1 VTTERFRLAEPL
13 AALSIATDLARGRPA
28 EEAVRACLAASALA
42 EELGFS
48 EVERSAAY
56 WTTLLRSIG
65 CTATSHEYAVLL
77 GGDDVA
83 VRHAADA
90 ADLTVPREAF
100 AFFAELARSAPRG
113 ARLVRGAALAT
124 RARGVARE
132 GARAD
137 CEVGARLASRV
148 GLDSDVESSLRDS
161 FERWDGKGFPE
172 GRRADGIAPAA
183 RLAAVA
189 HAVVASA
196 DPVATVSRWSG
207 RVLDPQMAGAFLRVH
222 ESVLATAAAD
232 DAVSAVVAAD
242 PSQLLAPA
250 ERLEDVALAFADVAD
265 LKAPFLHGHSRGV
278 AALADAAA
286 TSLGL
291 PEGERATVRLSA
303 LLHDLGRV
311 AVSTGIWEKPGPLTH
326 LEWEAVRLHPYHG
339 ERILQRS
346 DVLAPLAL
354 TVGQHHER
362 MNGSGYHRGASASQ
376 LARPARILAAAD
388 VLHAMCEERPYRPAL
403 PVADAA
409 RTLTSMPLDPESVAA
424 VLDAAGQPR
433 PRRQSYPAGLTERE
447 VEVLRLLAVGQ
458 SKKQIAAQLVVSP
471 STVHTHVVHVY
482 EKASVST
489 RAAAALFALEHGL
502 LEPKID

>member
-1 VTTERFRLAEPL
+1 LERFQLAEPL

-28 EEAVRACLAASALA
+28 EEAVRACLAATALA
-42 EELGFS
+42 DELGFS
-48 EVERSAAY
+48 RDEASSAY

-65 CTATSHEYAVLL
+65 CTATSHEYAALL
-77 GGDDVA
+77 GGDDIV

-90 ADLTVPREAF
+90 ADLTVPGEAF
-100 AFFAELARSAPRG
+100 AFFAELTRSTPAR
-113 ARLVRGAALAT
+113 ARLVRGAALAA

-137 CEVGARLASRV
+137 CEVGARLAARV
-148 GLDSDVESSLRDS
+148 GLEAAVETSLRDS
-161 FERWDGKGFPE
+161 FERWDGKGLPD
-172 GRRADGIAPAA
+172 GRRGDAIAPAA

-189 HAVVASA
+189 HAAVASA

-207 RVLDPQMAGAFLRVH
+207 RALDPQFAAAFLRVH
-222 ESVLATAAAD
+222 EQVLATAAAD
-232 DAVSAVVAAD
+232 DAVAAVVASD
-242 PSQLLAPA
+242 PSLLLADSA
-250 ERLEDVALAFADVAD
+250 RLDEIALAFADVAD

-278 AALADAAA
+278 SALADEAA
-286 TSLGL
+286 SRLGL
-291 PEGERATVRLSA
+291 PEDERATVRLAA

-311 AVSTGIWEKPGPLTH
+311 AVSTGIWEKPGPLTP

-346 DVLAPLAL
+346 QVLAPLAL

-362 MNGSGYHRGASASQ
+362 MDGSGYHRGASAAQ
-376 LARPARILAAAD
+376 LVRPARILAVAD
-388 VLHAMCEERPYRPAL
+388 VLHALCEERPYRQAL
-403 PVADAA
+403 PAPEAA
-409 RTLTSMPLDPESVAA
+409 RMLAALPLDPGSVAA

-447 VEVLRLLAVGQ
+447 VEVLRLLAVGR
-458 SKKQIAAQLVVSP
+458 SKKQIAAELVVSP

-482 EKASVST
+482 EKAGVST

-502 LEPKID
+502 LEPPKID

>member
-1 VTTERFRLAEPL
+1 MNTERFRLAEPL

-28 EEAVRACLAASALA
+28 EEAVRACLAATALA
-42 EELGFS
+42 VELGFS
-48 EVERSAAY
+48 QTERSTAY

-100 AFFAELARSAPRG
+100 AFFAELTRPAPMG
-113 ARLVRGAALAT
+113 ARLARGAALAA
-124 RARGVARE
+124 RGRGVARE

-137 CEVGARLASRV
+137 CEVGARLAVRV
-148 GLDSDVESSLRDS
+148 GLDSDVEASLRDS
-161 FERWDGKGFPE
+161 FERWDGKGLPE
-172 GRRADGIAPAA
+172 GRGAEGIALAA

-189 HAVVASA
+189 HAAVSSA

-207 RVLDPQMAGAFLRVH
+207 RALDPQIADAFLRVH
-222 ESVLATAAAD
+222 EEVLAAAAAD
-232 DAVSAVVAAD
+232 DAVGAVVAAE
-242 PSQLLAPA
+242 PWQLLADA
-250 ERLEDVALAFADVAD
+250 ERLEDIALAFADVAD

-278 AALADAAA
+278 AVLADAAA
-286 TSLGL
+286 AGLGL
-291 PEGERATVRLSA
+291 SEGERATVRLSA

-311 AVSTGIWEKPGPLTH
+311 AVSTGIWEKPGPLTP

-346 DVLAPLAL
+346 QVLAPLAL

-362 MNGSGYHRGASASQ
+362 MDGSGYHRGAPAAQ

-388 VLHAMCEERPYRPAL
+388 VLHALCEERPYRPAL
-403 PVADAA
+403 PVADAG
-409 RTLTSMPLDPESVAA
+409 RTLTGLPLDPDSVAA

-433 PRRQSYPAGLTERE
+433 PRRHSYPAGLTERE
-447 VEVLRLLAVGQ
+447 VEVLRLLAAGR
-458 SKKQIAAQLVVSP
+458 SKKQIAAELVVSP

-482 EKASVST
+482 EKAAVST
-489 RAAAALFALEHGL
+489 RAAAALFALEQGL